1 MVVTARMP
9 LPMNK
14 RHRPGE
20 FPPFTPFREIILRF
34 TGGGTLNLLNF
45 GFPRPFDATGEGNLS
60 ASTAGTRAPVVGPLT
75 GAGSLTNVTRVQ
87 ITASLSG
94 GGSLGGSAFA
104 RFARTGVLT
113 GDGSL
118 VATQVVPRQ
127 FATGILAGSG
137 ALAAVKI
144 VPVVP
149 VSGAASGSGSLS
161 AKVVVSV
168 SADLSGEGFSTGV
181 LGSDVPYPSSTTYPS
196 NSLFPGD
203 TP

>member
-1 MVVTARMP
+1 MP
-9 LPMNK
+9 QPVNK

-20 FPPFTPFREIILRF
+20 FPPFTPFREVVLKF
-34 TGGGTLNLLNF
+34 TGGGTLSLINF
-45 GFPRPFDATGEGNLS
+45 GFPRPFDATGEGFLA
-60 ASTAGTRAPVVGPLT
+60 ASTAGSRAFVTAPLT
-75 GAGSLTNVTRVQ
+75 GAGSLSAVVRTQ
-87 ITASLSG
+87 LDAKLSG
-94 GGSLGGSAFA
+94 GSTKSAAVFE
-104 RFARTGVLT
+104 RYDRSGPLT

-118 VATQVVPRQ
+118 ATGLVVPRQ
-127 FATGILAGSG
+127 FTSGPLAGSG

-144 VPVVP
+144 IPVVP
-149 VSGAASGSGSLS
+149 VTAAASGSGTLS